1 MVVRKT
7 CNSKMRV
14 LGIDFESTGLEIGT
28 DKIVE
33 MGVCLWDVEG
43 KRPLV
48 TVGVFL
54 YDESYPP
61 IKADA
66 FKTHGISLE
75 MLKEFGTSPK
85 QNLTWLEGFVRD
97 HKPDV
102 ACGHNGTAFD
112 KPLLMHE
119 LKALGITAPHL
130 EALHWLDTR
139 MDIPVKGESTKLKY
153 MAADH
158 GFVNPFAH
166 RAVFDVMTMLQ
177 VLSNYDLDEVVRT
190 SKVPLVRLEARM
202 VFKDPQFNAKK
213 DLVKKN
219 KYIWDSEKTVWW
231 KMVREPD
238 VEAEMK
244 TVPFAQIKI

>member
-1 MVVRKT
+1 
-7 CNSKMRV
+7 MRV
-14 LGIDFESTGLEIGT
+14 LGIDFESTGLDLNVDRI
-28 DKIVE
+28 IE
-33 MGVCLWDVEG
+33 MGVCLWEVET

-54 YDESYPP
+54 YDEVTYPP
-61 IKADA
+61 VKPDA

-102 ACGHNGTAFD
+102 ACGHNGGAFD
-112 KPLLMHE
+112 KPLLQAE
-119 LKALGITAPHL
+119 LKRLGVTAPHL
-130 EALHWLDTR
+130 NALHWLDTR
-139 MDIPVKGESTKLKY
+139 VDIPVKGESTKLKY

-177 VLSNYDLDEVVRT
+177 VLSNYDLAEVVKT
-190 SKVPLVRLEARM
+190 SKIPMVMLTARM
-202 VFKDPQFNAKK
+202 TFNDPSFKAKK

-219 KYIWDSEKTVWW
+219 KYQWDSDKKVWF
-231 KMVREPD
+231 KNVREPEVV
-238 VEAEMK
+238 VEMQL
-244 TVPFAQIKI
+244 VPFAKIL